1 MNPETA
7 EKIEQDMSFVRAA
20 VTVRDQRQYGPVA
33 TVVLWATL
41 IGIGF
46 TLLDFYPRVA
56 MWFMFIAPP
65 LGYFASAWLG
75 GRAERA
81 HRGDGQSD
89 AHGSLGLCV
98 RSHRGDAVHR
108 VQAPGQR
115 TDDGA
120 THDAGQWGSVFLL
133 RSPSRPALSLAGH
146 CPRPWVGGEWLHRAV
161 SVDHGWPCDSCQPHR
176 QCREDETCTCRT
188 ERNQLR

>member
-75 GRAERA
+75 GRAERRIGVMANRTHTVHWGFVFVLTAAMLSIASRHQVSGQMMGQLMTLVSGAACFFYGLHLDRRYLWPGIVLVLGSAASGYIEPYPWTMVGLVTAASLIASAVRMKPA
-81 HRGDGQSD
+81 HVEPS
-89 AHGSLGLCV
+89 
-98 RSHRGDAVHR
+98 
-108 VQAPGQR
+108 
-115 TDDGA
+115 A
-120 THDAGQWGSVFLL
+120 T
-133 RSPSRPALSLAGH
+133 
-146 CPRPWVGGEWLHRAV
+146 
-161 SVDHGWPCDSCQPHR
+161 
-176 QCREDETCTCRT
+176 
-188 ERNQLR
+188 N